1 MKQEKQEKQ
10 EKSEKPETKKKRRP
24 HSSKPDR
31 RDAIKE
37 AKKEGKLLKDKFGVK
52 FEEEENQEE
61 PLAEIMSEEE
71 FNANIEMEYKKGL
84 SKKDYIVSLFP
95 RRLLAELYFA
105 WCKDCNENI
114 TAENAKYFRDELLM
128 RGNKDNKMF
137 NFRSLR
143 VSKNFIIA
151 FVGNLESGQI
161 EKLDLSDNLI
171 TDICMYNLTN
181 IITARKVMHLNL
193 ASNMI
198 STEGL
203 KIIQN
208 ELILSDSLRYLNV
221 RNIG

>member
-1 MKQEKQEKQ
+1 MKQEK
-10 EKSEKPETKKKRRP
+10 KPKTRSFSSRP
-24 HSSKPDR
+24 DIR
-31 RDAIKE
+31 RDAIRE
-37 AKKEGKLLKDKFGVK
+37 PKKESKILKDKFGLP
-52 FEEEENQEE
+52 FHEEDNLEE
-61 PLAEIMSEEE
+61 PLAEIMSEED
-71 FNANIEMEYKKGL
+71 FNANIEMEYKKGI

-95 RRLLAELYFA
+95 RKLFAELYFA

-128 RGNKDNKMF
+128 RGNKDNKVF

-151 FVGNLESGQI
+151 LVGNLESGQI
-161 EKLDLSDNLI
+161 EKIDLSDNLI

-181 IITARKVMHLNL
+181 IISAKKVIHLNL

-208 ELILSDSLRYLNV
+208 ELILADSLKYLNV
-221 RNIG
+221 KICLTLARYT

>member
-1 MKQEKQEKQ
+1 MKYEK
-10 EKSEKPETKKKRRP
+10 KSSIRS
-24 HSSKPDR
+24 HSAHNNSR

-37 AKKEGKLLKDKFGVK
+37 SKREAKLLKDKLGSPFNHT
-52 FEEEENQEE
+52 EENEDA

-71 FNANIEMEYKKGL
+71 FNANIEMEYKKGYRR
-84 SKKDYIVSLFP
+84 KDYIISLFP

-128 RGNKDNKMF
+128 RGNKDNKLF

-151 FVGNLESGQI
+151 FVGNLENGQI

-171 TDICMYNLTN
+171 TDVCMYNLTN
-181 IITARKVMHLNL
+181 IISAKKVVHLNL
-193 ASNMI
+193 SSNMI

-208 ELILSDSLRYLNV
+208 ELILSDSLKYLNV
-221 RNIG
+221 SFNLT